1 VPEVQT
7 RITLTLLGE
16 LASKAN
22 SRKLITH
29 HGKPRFIKSE
39 KALEWERIAHLQVPP
54 DHRLMLLGPICL
66 TATIYYASNRPD
78 LDESL
83 LMDALEHV
91 GIYKNDRQIVEKHMY
106 KRIDPGN
113 PRVEV
118 MVEEMAA

>member
-29 HGKPRFIKSE
+29 HGTPRFIKSE